1 MLMPGQS
8 RSTLVFE
15 EAKTGALIFL
25 CTAVPVALLIA
36 FRPSAREDSP

>member
-8 RSTLVFE
+8 RFTVVFAE
-15 EAKTGALIFL
+15 LKTGALVFI
-25 CTAVPVALLIA
+25 CTAVPVTLLVA